1 MKRGVGKLLVR
12 EPGCAKVCALA
23 AKTMLWS
30 VCGGAVGVERVSLSS
45 LLS

>member
-1 MKRGVGKLLVR
+1 MKRGVEKLLVR
-12 EPGCAKVCALA
+12 EPGCVKVCALT

-30 VCGGAVGVERVSLSS
+30 VCGGAVGVERVSLSL